1 MNSNTIIIDYGR
13 GNLHSVQN
21 AFGGEVT
28 SDPAKIKNA
37 SHIILPG
44 VGAFADCLDKIAP
57 LREVLHRTVYENGVP
72 FLGICVGAQLMGTRS
87 HENGI
92 HQGFGWIDAEV
103 VLIKSEMVP
112 HMGWN
117 DIKSTHPLFITGEH
131 FYFVH
136 SYHFDTGIAFCGGI
150 TAAVAKDNMVG
161 VQFHPEKSQ
170 ENGRRFIEKFLALK

>member
-1 MNSNTIIIDYGR
+1 MNNTIIIDYGR

-44 VGAFADCLDKIAP
+44 VGAFADCRDRIAP
-57 LREVLHRTVYENGVP
+57 LREALHRTVYENGVP
-72 FLGICVGAQLMGTRS
+72 FLGICVGAQLMTTRS
-87 HENGI
+87 YENGV
-92 HQGFGWIDAEV
+92 HEGLGWIDSEV
-103 VLIKSEMVP
+103 VAIPGETP

-117 DIKSTHPLFITGEH
+117 DIESTHPLFITGEH

-150 TAAVAKDNMVG
+150 TAAVAKNNMVG

-170 ENGRRFIEKFLALK
+170 ANGRRFIERFLRRK